1 MDIFASSNH
10 IAQAAIAGGIIS
22 AGLNSVIGDYVNRS
36 IRQAREFDFKVV
48 LVKTLVSCL
57 TLGLLLSVIFYVSA
71 VYAYPNASITP
82 VQIIALFTLCFGV
95 GYPILDMLIATI
107 RNKIFA

>member
-22 AGLNSVIGDYVNRS
+22 AGLNSVIGDYVSVS
-36 IRQAREFDFKVV
+36 IRQAQEFDFKVM
-48 LVKTLVSCL
+48 LVKSLISSL
-57 TLGLLLSVIFYVSA
+57 TLGLLLSVIFYA
-71 VYAYPNASITP
+71 FAMYAYPNAKLTP
-82 VQIIALFTLCFGV
+82 VQIIALFTLCFGL
-95 GYPILDMLIATI
+95 GYPLLDMLLASI